1 MGAIWL
7 NEANAPKGLPTGW
20 LYRMRSSPK
29 YAGALKALKSHIAP
43 AVFAVMFAYLGFAVA
58 SHLLFNIQDVWGAT
72 CKESPKPLVSLAV
85 NQTIT
90 LPTLFDTSEFCRA
103 TGIELKSG
111 GTRYTITIRPKS
123 DWVDAAVPVKPGD
136 SSLETANWF
145 RTILLYLGVPLRR
158 ELFEDWFTIAV
169 RYGGI
174 GGEEA
179 FYHPDPTDPVIEF
192 PLVPTRDGELFIFV
206 NDAVLGIPG
215 LYGLFYWDNS
225 GTAEISLKR
234 TK

>member
-1 MGAIWL
+1 
-7 NEANAPKGLPTGW
+7 
-20 LYRMRSSPK
+20 
-29 YAGALKALKSHIAP
+29 
-43 AVFAVMFAYLGFAVA
+43 MFAYFGFAIA

-72 CKESPKPLVSLAV
+72 CKETPKPLVSLAV
-85 NQTIT
+85 NQTIV

-111 GTRYTITIRPKS
+111 GTRYAITITPKS
-123 DWVDAAVPVKPGD
+123 NWVDAGIPVKPG
-136 SSLETANWF
+136 SSPLETASLF
-145 RTILLYLGVPLRR
+145 RKTLLYLGVPLRR

-179 FYHPDPTDPVIEF
+179 FYYPDSTDPVIEF
-192 PLVPTRDGELFIFV
+192 PLVPTRDGELFVFV

-215 LYGLFYWDNS
+215 AYGLFYRDNA